1 MPLEW
6 RKRWFFIALPILIAS
21 IFFTADFKTD
31 ISAFFIAGES
41 AEEIL
46 LAGEMQSGALSSRY
60 ILSISSKNEAVEPGF
75 AALFKTELAN
85 IDGVIDVWSPGQ
97 SKVAID
103 AVQAIYSKHASHL
116 YSRLPEH
123 DLDDLLTGE
132 GLQKRAAMLKKAL
145 LSPQASM
152 VKKIAKQD
160 PLLISLAS
168 FKSLQGQFKDILKKD
183 QSFQNL
189 ILQTQASGMDF
200 EQQKRIQKQIKA
212 KFSDLNI
219 QQQAYTLL
227 MTGVPVF
234 ATHTQELIQGDI
246 TRVSILSSI
255 FITLL
260 FIWIFR
266 SYKTLFWTA
275 SLMAAVVSLS
285 ILVTNLVFGY
295 VHGITLAIGST
306 LIGICIDY
314 PIHALVHSQAVDTE
328 KRTSVISRVWPS
340 MVLGGLTTMIGY
352 IALGFSGYPGF
363 QQIAVYAGTGILISL
378 LLTRYVLPALIAKE
392 KITKTKLTSI
402 DAWIGF
408 CDRYRLQLSMLVALL
423 LGFALSGL
431 SNLRWIDDMQQ
442 LTPELDQLKANDRL
456 IRSRMISSIEP
467 GRFVL
472 VSGSDIETALQKAE
486 HVYKVLDQLKVQGSL
501 HDYFGLYPWLLSAK
515 QQQENQKTLQ
525 VRLNDDV
532 KASWNKQLTDQGLS
546 VKRLGQLN
554 YAKAKSLELA
564 EVLDS
569 PIKRLVENQIV
580 VTDQQV
586 LIMIWLA
593 EHQPKALQTAFTDVP
608 GAQYFSQRDL
618 LNSMAS
624 SYQER
629 AQVSLSVGITVIV
642 LLLIV
647 RYKNLWITLQT
658 LLPAILA
665 AIFILAGWS
674 LTGQAVSFLH
684 LVGFLL
690 AVAICVDYGIF
701 YRENRGDNIAL
712 TYRAMAA
719 SMLTSGMAFGCLV
732 VANTTALK
740 TLAQVVALGV
750 VVGFLLCPVIIN
762 QPRTKSFDKLR
773 DKS

>member
-6 RKRWFFIALPILIAS
+6 RKRWFFIALPILLAS

-46 LAGEMQSGALSSRY
+46 LASEMQSGALSSRY
-60 ILSISSKNEAVEPGF
+60 ILSISTDNKEAIAPDF
-75 AALFKTELAN
+75 AALFKAEIAG

-97 SKVAID
+97 SKVAVD

-116 YSRLPEH
+116 FSRSSEH
-123 DLDDLLTGE
+123 DLDDLLTE
-132 GLQKRAAMLKKAL
+132 KGLGKRAAMLKKAL
-145 LSPQASM
+145 LSPQAAI
-152 VKKIAKQD
+152 VKKIVKHD

-168 FKSLQGQFKDILKKD
+168 FKSLQGQFQNILKKD
-183 QSFQNL
+183 QRYQNL
-189 ILQTQASGMDF
+189 ILQTQASGLDV
-200 EQQKRIQKQIKA
+200 EQQKRIQEQIKA
-212 KFSDLNI
+212 KFSNLKI
-219 QQQAYTLL
+219 QQKQAYSLL

-275 SLMAAVVSLS
+275 SLMVAVVGLS

-295 VHGITLAIGST
+295 VHGITMAIGST

-314 PIHALVHSQAVDTE
+314 PIHALVHSQAIDTAN
-328 KRTSVISRVWPS
+328 RTTVISRVWPS
-340 MVLGGLTTMIGY
+340 MVLGGMTTMIGY
-352 IALGFSGYPGF
+352 VALGFSGYPGF
-363 QQIAVYAGTGILISL
+363 QQIAVYAGTGILVSL

-392 KITKTKLTSI
+392 KISQTKLTSV
-402 DAWIGF
+402 DSWIGF
-408 CDRYRLQLSMLVALL
+408 CERYRLYLSIIVMLI
-423 LGFALSGL
+423 LGFAVSGMN
-431 SNLRWIDDMQQ
+431 NLRWIDDMQQ
-442 LTPELDQLKANDRL
+442 LTPELDQLKTNDRI
-456 IRSRMISSIEP
+456 IRSRMLSSIEP

-486 HVYKVLDQLKVQGSL
+486 QVYQVLDQLKEQGSL

-515 QQQENQKTLQ
+515 QQRENQQVLQ
-525 VRLNDDV
+525 ERLNDDV
-532 KASWNKQLTDQGLS
+532 KASWGKHLANQGLS
-546 VKRLGQLN
+546 VKRLGQFD
-554 YAKAKSLELA
+554 YANTNPLKLA

-569 PIKRLVENQIV
+569 PVKRLIENQIV
-580 VTDQQV
+580 VTDQQI

-593 EHQPKALQTAFTDVP
+593 EHQPEALLSAFSKVP
-608 GAQYFSQRDL
+608 NVQYFSQRDL

-629 AQVSLSVGITVIV
+629 AQVSLTVGIIVIV
-642 LLLIV
+642 LLLLV

-674 LTGQAVSFLH
+674 LIGQAVSFLH

-701 YRENRGDNIAL
+701 YRENRGGNIAL

-719 SMLTSGMAFGCLV
+719 SMLTSAMAFGCLA
-732 VANTTALK
+732 VADTSALK
-740 TLAQVVALGV
+740 TLAQVVAFGV
-750 VVGFLLCPVIIN
+750 VLGFLLCPVIIRN
-762 QPRTKSFDKLR
+762 PDTND
-773 DKS
+773 

>member
-1 MPLEW
+1 MSLEW
-6 RKRWFFIALPILIAS
+6 RKRWFFIALPLLIAS
-21 IFFTADFKTD
+21 IFFTANFKTD

-46 LAGEMQSGALSSRY
+46 LASEMQSGALSSRY
-60 ILSISSKNEAVEPGF
+60 ILSISADNDEAVAPEF
-75 AALFKTELAN
+75 ASLFKTELAS

-97 SKVAID
+97 SKVAVD

-116 YSRLPEH
+116 YSRFPEQ
-123 DLDDLLTGE
+123 DLDDLLTVK
-132 GLQKRAAMLKKAL
+132 GLQNRAAMLKKAL
-145 LSPQASM
+145 LSPQAST

-168 FKSLQGQFKDILKKD
+168 FKSLQGQFQDILKKD
-183 QSFQNL
+183 RRFQNL
-189 ILQTQASGMDF
+189 ILQTQASGLDV
-200 EQQKRIQKQIKA
+200 EQQKRIQEQIKA

-219 QQQAYTLL
+219 QQQQAYTLL

-255 FITLL
+255 FITLF

-285 ILVTNLVFGY
+285 ILVTNLMFGY

-314 PIHALVHSQAVDTE
+314 PIHALVHSQAVDAV

-363 QQIAVYAGTGILISL
+363 QQIAVYAGTGILVSL

-392 KITKTKLTSI
+392 KIAETKLTSV
-402 DAWIGF
+402 DTWVGF
-408 CDRYRLQLSMLVALL
+408 CDRYRLQLSMVVALL

-431 SNLRWIDDMQQ
+431 GNLRWIDDMQQ
-442 LTPELDQLKANDRL
+442 LTPELNQLKATDRI
-456 IRSRMISSIEP
+456 IRSRMTSSIEP

-472 VSGSDIETALQKAE
+472 VSGPDIETVLQKAE
-486 HVYKVLDQLKVQGSL
+486 QVYQVLDQLKEQGDL

-515 QQQENQKTLQ
+515 QQQENQQILQ
-525 VRLNDDV
+525 ARLDDETT
-532 KASWNKQLTDQGLS
+532 ASWGKQLAEQGLS

-554 YAKAKSLELA
+554 YAEAPLLELS
-564 EVLDS
+564 EVLNS
-569 PIKRLVENQIV
+569 PVKRLIENQIV

-593 EHQPKALQTAFTDVP
+593 EHQPEVLQTAFTDIENV
-608 GAQYFSQRDL
+608 QYFSQRDL

-629 AQVSLSVGITVIV
+629 AQISLAIGIIVIV
-642 LLLIV
+642 LLLV
-647 RYKNLWITLQT
+647 ARYKNLWITLQT

-701 YRENRGDNIAL
+701 YRENRGGDISL
-712 TYRAMAA
+712 TYQAMAA
-719 SMLTSGMAFGCLV
+719 SMLTSAMAFGCLV
-732 VANTTALK
+732 VANTSALK

-750 VVGFLLCPVIIN
+750 ILGFLLCPLIIN
-762 QPRTKSFDKLR
+762 QPRKKELQ
-773 DKS
+773 

>member
-6 RKRWFFIALPILIAS
+6 RKRWFFIALPILLAS
-21 IFFTADFKTD
+21 IFFTTDFKAD

-46 LAGEMQSGALSSRY
+46 LASEMQSGALSSRY
-60 ILSISSKNEAVEPGF
+60 ILSISANNEEAVMPDF
-75 AALFKTELAN
+75 ASLFKTELAS
-85 IDGVIDVWSPGQ
+85 IPGVIDVWSPGQ
-97 SKVAID
+97 SKVAVD
-103 AVQAIYSKHASHL
+103 AVQAIYTKHAGHL
-116 YSRLPEH
+116 YSRSPEH
-123 DLDDLLTGE
+123 ELDDLLTVK
-132 GLQKRAAMLKKAL
+132 GLQNRAAMLKKAL
-145 LSPQASM
+145 LSPQAST

-168 FKSLQGQFKDILKKD
+168 FKSLQGQFQEIRKKD
-183 QSFQNL
+183 QHFQNM
-189 ILQTQASGMDF
+189 ILQTQASGLDV
-200 EQQKRIQKQIKA
+200 EQQKRIQEQIKA
-212 KFSDLNI
+212 KFSDLNN
-219 QQQAYTLL
+219 QQRQAYALL

-246 TRVSILSSI
+246 TRVSIFSSI
-255 FITLL
+255 LITLL

-275 SLMAAVVSLS
+275 SLMVAVVSIS
-285 ILVTNLVFGY
+285 ILVTDLVFGY

-328 KRTSVISRVWPS
+328 KRTTVISRVWPS

-363 QQIAVYAGTGILISL
+363 QQIAVYAGTGILVSL
-378 LLTRYVLPALIAKE
+378 LLTRYVLPALIAKQ
-392 KITKTKLTSI
+392 KIAETKLSCV
-402 DAWIGF
+402 AGWIGF
-408 CDRYRLQLSMLVALL
+408 CDRYRFQLSMVVALL

-442 LTPELDQLKANDRL
+442 LTPELDQLKTNDKI

-486 HVYKVLDQLKVQGSL
+486 QTYQVLEQLKAQGSL

-515 QQQENQKTLQ
+515 QQQKNQQILQ
-525 VRLNDDV
+525 LRLDKNIT
-532 KASWNKQLTDQGLS
+532 ASWQKQLAEQGLS
-546 VKRLGQLN
+546 VKHLGQLN
-554 YAKAKSLELA
+554 YAKVTPLA
-564 EVLDS
+564 LSEVLDS
-569 PIKRLVENQIV
+569 PVKRLIENQIV

-593 EHQPKALQTAFTDVP
+593 EHQPEALQTAFSDLANV
-608 GAQYFSQRDL
+608 QYFSQRDL

-629 AQVSLSVGITVIV
+629 AQVSLAIGIIVIV
-642 LLLIV
+642 LLLAL

-701 YRENRGDNIAL
+701 YRENRGGNIAL
-712 TYRAMAA
+712 TYQAMAA
-719 SMLTSGMAFGCLV
+719 SMLTSAMAFGCLV
-732 VANTTALK
+732 VANTSALK
-740 TLAQVVALGV
+740 TLAQVVAFGV
-750 VVGFLLCPVIIN
+750 VLGFLLCPVIIKGPGVN
-762 QPRTKSFDKLR
+762 H
-773 DKS
+773 